1 MTRGRVR
8 LTGTRRV
15 KRAFLPEEVQAAVG
29 PAGRGGQRG
38 PVEQLGGCARGL
50 TSGSRCSGS
59 RGGGMA
65 LNLNQPLRV
74 SRA

>member
-1 MTRGRVR
+1 MRSAVEPDPEHVQTDSREMTRGRVR

-38 PVEQLGGCARGL
+38 PGEQLGGCARG
-50 TSGSRCSGS
+50 
-59 RGGGMA
+59 
-65 LNLNQPLRV
+65 
-74 SRA
+74 